1 MADKSKPI
9 EIISVDTEILEKS
22 KTSPEAY
29 AFYVKLSAEPD
40 ALWQGY
46 LSKWRNALDSMH
58 REINVL
64 GDKLRLVFM
73 YGDNIQSYVE
83 YTRQLVKWVN
93 ERIEEHNKQVE
104 LRENKTMAE
113 QEVSQ
118 KKEDEIRKK
127 LREL

>member
-9 EIISVDTEILEKS
+9 EIISVDTETVEKN
-22 KTSPEAY
+22 TAFPEAY
-29 AFYVKLSAEPD
+29 AFYIKLSAEPD

-46 LSKWRNALDSMH
+46 LSKWGDALYSMQ

-64 GDKLRLVFM
+64 GNKLRLVFV
-73 YGDNIQSYVE
+73 YGDNIQSYAE
-83 YTRQLVKWVN
+83 YTRQLVEWVN

-127 LREL
+127 LRGL